1 MANHTIAH
9 EVVFEAVAEEVF
21 RRYGRA
27 DLCHSYAS
35 FALRNGETVL
45 TIRAPAGAPRSG
57 HDPCDGRARPASG
70 TIVRRFT
77 SKADL
82 RSMHVTRLR
91 AKNQLTLPASVV
103 SAVGLKQ
110 GDVLHIA
117 TDQDRVIIT
126 AQELRDRGRTYTMSE
141 LLGAASGLY
150 DSVDEIDA
158 EVAAGRAE

>member
-1 MANHTIAH
+1 
-9 EVVFEAVAEEVF
+9 
-21 RRYGRA
+21 
-27 DLCHSYAS
+27 
-35 FALRNGETVL
+35 
-45 TIRAPAGAPRSG
+45 
-57 HDPCDGRARPASG
+57 
-70 TIVRRFT
+70 
-77 SKADL
+77 
-82 RSMHVTRLR
+82 MHVTRLR

-141 LLGAASGLY
+141 LLGTASGLY

-158 EVAAGRAE
+158 EVAAGRVE

>member
-1 MANHTIAH
+1 MANHTTAR
-9 EVVFEAVAEEVF
+9 EVVFEAVAKEVF
-21 RRYGRA
+21 RR
-27 DLCHSYAS
+27 S
-35 FALRNGETVL
+35 
-45 TIRAPAGAPRSG
+45 
-57 HDPCDGRARPASG
+57 GRARPASG
-70 TIVRRFT
+70 MIVRLFT

-150 DSVDEIDA
+150 DSVEEIDA